1 MPGLG
6 KTQLALKHS
15 DLAFK
20 EQRYSFVFW
29 ISAASV
35 EKLNQGFS
43 KLLDLVCLANRI
55 NLDQSARCT
64 AARVW
69 LEDGKSQVKRK
80 WLLVLD
86 NINQETSRHAREIL
100 PRSNSNGSIL
110 ITTRTKHVAESMTVA
125 FGKQHSYI
133 GLDVPSVDD
142 AVALL
147 LRTAEIDR
155 ERLGQTGLQE
165 AREVVKSIGR
175 LPLAVD
181 QAASFMK
188 ESGNDISDVLNI
200 YRSEQVDQVC

>member
-6 KTQLALKHS
+6 KTQLALKFS
-15 DLAFK
+15 DLAYK
-20 EQRYSFVFW
+20 EQRYPFVFW
-29 ISAASV
+29 ISAASI

-55 NLDQSARCT
+55 YLDQSARCT

-69 LEDGKSQVKRK
+69 LEDGESKVKRK

-86 NINQETSRHAREIL
+86 NINQETSEHTREML

-110 ITTRTKHVAESMTVA
+110 MTMRTKHVAESMTVA
-125 FGKQHSYI
+125 FGEQHSCI
-133 GLDVPSVDD
+133 GLGVPSVED

-147 LRTAEIDR
+147 LRTAGMDQ
-155 ERLGQTGLQE
+155 ERLGQAGLQE
-165 AREVVKSIGR
+165 ARNVVKSIGL

-188 ESGNDISDVLNI
+188 ESNYSTSDVLDI
-200 YRSEQVDQVC
+200 YKNEQEDQVC